1 MPKRSDV
8 IMSPTDSMINNIKG
22 VFTMDQERIGK
33 FITTLRKEKG
43 LTQEQLA
50 EKLNVNNKTVSR
62 WETGKNMPDYSIL
75 ESLTDELGIT
85 VNELIR
91 GERIIKEEII
101 QEYDHNLVE
110 VLKEYK
116 HLKKAKNTILILLL
130 ILSCVVGVV
139 TLFAIGISLSVATM
153 ISAQIEI
160 NEDISLYLELIGPN
174 ARKEY
179 RDKLNMDESIFPEQ
193 ITGDMQVADYKMVYY
208 NPWDPQWLSYLVVDY
223 DDSAWENELDRLK
236 NYDSTEY
243 IGYYGTTGFSQYDL
257 LAIYAGEEYEGLVYA
272 LADLN
277 SQQVIYVEIIFCNY
291 FMDIDYEEYIA
302 DDYLPD
308 GFDATNHN
316 SIRRKYDREHT
327 ILHFQ
332 T

>member
-1 MPKRSDV
+1 M
-8 IMSPTDSMINNIKG
+8 N
-22 VFTMDQERIGK
+22 QEQIGR

-43 LTQEQLA
+43 MTQEQLA
-50 EKLNVNNKTVSR
+50 EKLNVSNKTVSR

-75 ESLTDELGIT
+75 ESLTSELGIT

-101 QEYDHNLVE
+101 REYDHNLVE

-116 HLKKAKNTILILLL
+116 RLKKAKNTVLILLL
-130 ILSCVVGVV
+130 VLAAAAGVV
-139 TLFAIGISLSVATM
+139 LWFAIGVVLSITTM
-153 ISAQIEI
+153 TSAQIEI
-160 NEDISLYLELIGPN
+160 NTDVALYQEYIGPD

-179 RDKLNMDESIFPEQ
+179 RDKRNMDESIFPEQ
-193 ITGDMQVADYKMVYY
+193 ITDDMHVADYKMVYY

-223 DDSAWENELDRLK
+223 DDSAWEDELDRLK

-243 IGYYGTTGFSQYDL
+243 IGYYGATGFSQYDL
-257 LAIYAGEEYEGLVYA
+257 PAIYTGEGYEGLVYA
-272 LADLN
+272 LADQG
-277 SQQVIYVEIIFCNY
+277 SQRIVYVEIIFCNY

-302 DDYLPD
+302 DEYLPD

-316 SIRRKYDREHT
+316 NIRKKFDREHT